1 MEKRKTWMSWSSGKD
16 SAWALHQ
23 LRQGDDYEVT
33 ALFTTTNQEFERVA
47 MHGVRNEVLRKQAA
61 AVGLPLI
68 ELPLPF
74 PCTNEDYERIMGEF
88 VSRAQA
94 ERVECM
100 AFGDLYLEDV
110 RDYRIKNME
119 GSGIEPVFPIWG
131 KNTSELADEMLAAGV
146 KTILSVV
153 NPGQV
158 PAELAGQYW
167 NHELIEK
174 LPSGVDHCGENG
186 EFHSCVVDGP
196 MFARPIPVAIGESV
210 LRDGFMFADIELV

>member
-23 LRQGDDYEVT
+23 LRLGDDYEVT

-153 NPGQV
+153 NPEQV

-167 NHELIEK
+167 NHELIGK
-174 LPSGVDHCGENG
+174 LPVGVDPCGENG

-196 MFARPIPVAIGESV
+196 MFDRPIPVAIGESV